1 MVTKENLKEAIMRVC
16 GIAIVRDKVELSL
29 DELKQIVEIMPQVTG
44 DFPICSI
51 CRDDLAGK
59 GYDVE
64 KIDDSD
70 MERLASKLGDDYCEQ
85 LFWDS
90 MVIIADCMGLPKI
103 GDEEDGE

>member
-16 GIAIVRDKVELSL
+16 GIAIVRNKVELSL

-64 KIDDSD
+64 KIDDSN
-70 MERLASKLGDDYCEQ
+70 MERLDSKLGDDYCEQ
-85 LFWDS
+85 LFWGS
-90 MVIIADCMGLPKI
+90 MEIIADGMELPKE
-103 GDEEDGE
+103 GKEEEDD

>member
-1 MVTKENLKEAIMRVC
+1 METSLGESGISRILIMVTTENIKEAIMRVC
-16 GIAIVRDKVELSL
+16 GIAIVRDKIELSL

-64 KIDDSD
+64 KIDY
-70 MERLASKLGDDYCEQ
+70 KK
-85 LFWDS
+85 
-90 MVIIADCMGLPKI
+90 VKTK
-103 GDEEDGE
+103 

>member
-44 DFPICSI
+44 DFPISSV

-64 KIDDSD
+64 KIEDSD
-70 MERLASKLGDDYCEQ
+70 MEILANKLGDDYCEQ

-90 MVIIADCMGLPKI
+90 MVIIADCMGLPKE
-103 GDEEDGE
+103 GQEEV